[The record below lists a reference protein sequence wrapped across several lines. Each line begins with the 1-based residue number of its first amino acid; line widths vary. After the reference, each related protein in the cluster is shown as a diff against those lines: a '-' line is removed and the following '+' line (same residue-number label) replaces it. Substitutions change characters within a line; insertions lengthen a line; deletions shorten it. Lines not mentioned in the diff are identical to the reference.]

1 MKESGR
7 IKTEKERREKE
18 IRQLENRQK
27 ILLNKQHDAQR
38 RLRTRR
44 LIERG
49 AILEGVLPLT
59 PDLPGEEVK
68 AFLIALSHLPG
79 AAELAAKLP
88 KSGDKP

>member
-49 AILEGVLPLT
+49 AILDGVLPLT

-79 AAELAAKLP
+79 AAELADKIP
-88 KSGDKP
+88 GSGDKP

>member
-38 RLRTRR
+38 RHRTRR

-79 AAELAAKLP
+79 AAELADKIP
-88 KSGDKP
+88 GSGDKP